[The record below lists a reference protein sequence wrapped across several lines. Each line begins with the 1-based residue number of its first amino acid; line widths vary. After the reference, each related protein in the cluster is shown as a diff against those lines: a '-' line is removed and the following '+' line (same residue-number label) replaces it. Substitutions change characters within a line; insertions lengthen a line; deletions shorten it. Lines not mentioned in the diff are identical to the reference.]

1 MVVNI
6 CPRCGKLL
14 KDSKYCDSCGNIIV
28 NLGEG
33 IQEYEEC
40 TLTNKFY
47 KL

>member
-14 KDSKYCDSCGNIIV
+14 KDSKYCDSCGNIV

-33 IQEYEEC
+33 IKNMKSALLPISF
-40 TLTNKFY
+40 TR
-47 KL
+47 